1 MALSPR
7 DVMTIRAR
15 AQSGRRG
22 LRRKP
27 PRWLHPDQ
35 AARAYTRIL
44 LGVARD
50 FEAIVREELWPRM
63 PAVIEEAQQKR
74 PDSRSDRW
82 IDSIAEIF
90 ARILHRSNIL
100 TFQAEEKANQIAVQV
115 NTWNAKELRK
125 AANATLGVDIF
136 PSEPWLL
143 DEIAAFAKQNADLIK
158 SLPEQACAQIEQL
171 AIQAVRS
178 GTSWRSLAEEI
189 QAKFG
194 TTEARAKLIAA
205 DQVAKLNGQLTQFRQ
220 QEIGVTEYEWTS
232 AHDERVRHSHKVLDG
247 KICKW
252 DDSTVYREPGE
263 SEWKPRAGIGATLKH
278 PGQDY
283 RCRCASLPEM
293 ENVFKEAG
301 ID

>member
-1 MALSPR
+1 
-7 DVMTIRAR
+7 MTIRAR
-15 AQSGRRG
+15 AQNGRRG

-50 FEAIVREELWPRM
+50 FEAIVREELWSRM
-63 PAVIEEAQQKR
+63 PGVIEEAQQKR

-90 ARILHRSNIL
+90 ARILHRTGLI
-100 TFQAEEKANQIAVQV
+100 TFQAEQQAHQVAVQV
-115 NTWNAKELRK
+115 NNWNAKELRK

-143 DEIAAFAKQNADLIK
+143 DELAAFAKQNADLIE
-158 SLPEQACAQIEQL
+158 SLPSQACTQIEQL
-171 AIQAVRS
+171 SIQAVRS

-194 TTEARAKLIAA
+194 ATEARAKLIAA

-220 QEIGVTEYEWTS
+220 QEIGVTEYEWSS

-252 DDSTVYREPGE
+252 DDDTVYREPGE
-263 SEWKPRAGIGATLKH
+263 SEWKPRSSIGAVSKH

-283 RCRCASLPEM
+283 RCRCTGLPEM
-293 ENVFKEAG
+293 DNVFKEAG